1 VRVVSGRRYSD
12 ADETTTASR
21 MSAPLP
27 DAWIE
32 GVRAACLRAAE
43 AILRL
48 REAPLEVASKDD
60 GSPVS
65 AADRAASRILG
76 EGLRALDPALPVI
89 CEEGGH
95 DPGRA
100 RRFWL
105 VDPLDG
111 TREFL
116 RGTDRFTVNVALV
129 EDARACFGLILAP
142 VGGAC
147 WWGGAGLGAWRDGQP
162 IRTRAMPAEPRI
174 LLSPAEPREAPV
186 LVALRERFPAA
197 TCDARAGALKF
208 CELAEGRAD
217 LHPRSVPSCG
227 WDSAAGQAIVE
238 GAGGTVLAVGGRV
251 LDYRGDRAGWLNP
264 GFLAVGDARCDVRE
278 LMRPG

>member
-1 VRVVSGRRYSD
+1 MN
-12 ADETTTASR
+12 AS
-21 MSAPLP
+21 LP

-32 GVRAACLRAAE
+32 GVRTACLRAAE

-48 REAPLEVASKDD
+48 REAPLEVTAKDD

-65 AADRAASRILG
+65 AADRAASRILHD
-76 EGLRALDPALPVI
+76 GLAALDPGLPVI
-89 CEEGGH
+89 CEEGSH
-95 DPGRA
+95 DPGGGSRY
-100 RRFWL
+100 WL

-129 EDARACFGLILAP
+129 DGGRACFGLILAP

-147 WWGGAGLGAWRDGQP
+147 WWGGGALGAWRDGRP
-162 IRTRAMPAEPRI
+162 IRGRGMPAAPRI
-174 LLSPAEPREAPV
+174 LLSPAEPPDAP
-186 LVALRERFPAA
+186 LLAALRSRFPAA
-197 TCDARAGALKF
+197 TREARAGALKF

-227 WDSAAGQAIVE
+227 WDTAAGQAIVE
-238 GAGGTVLAVGGRV
+238 GAGGAVLRLDGRV
-251 LDYRGDRAGWLNP
+251 LDYPGDRADWLNP
-264 GFLAVGDARCDVRE
+264 GFLVVGDARFDARAVLRC
-278 LMRPG
+278 PGA